1 MTKKYLV
8 EFTHQTGEKEQVEL
22 VTDKIEWSIN
32 QWCRNRAIV
41 KHEIIAT
48 INEYTNNDN
57 KMLFG

>member
-8 EFTHQTGEKEQVEL
+8 EFTHQSGQVEQVEL
-22 VTDKIEWSIN
+22 VTDRIDWSIN

-48 INEYTNNDN
+48 INEYKNNDK

>member
-48 INEYTNNDN
+48 INEYTNNDK

>member
-8 EFTHQTGEKEQVEL
+8 EFTHQSGQVEQVEL
-22 VTDKIEWSIN
+22 VTDRIDCSIN